1 MFNFETHLTVK
12 CNLDEVGD
20 FSAICSAIGAK
31 VIIINLKDGENQVM
45 TSKTQKAAKLD
56 YIIEELERDTKVL
69 ENFGFKVIR
78 KKVESEPRYVQY
90 IHKEYEHIISRKVYH
105 YFEIH
110 VPCHSD
116 LLTEENMSIL
126 TMRWHKSRNE
136 FKSGVTMLTCRDV
149 DENLIDMIDYDIKA
163 MQSKG
168 MVTEKFK
175 HHYEYAVMDT
185 NSDLDKK
192 WMS

>member
-12 CNLDEVGD
+12 CNLDEVDD
-20 FSAICSAIGAK
+20 FSAVCAAIGAK
-31 VIIINLKDGENQVM
+31 AIIINLKDGENQVM
-45 TSKTQKAAKLD
+45 TSKTKKAVKLD

-78 KKVESEPRYVQY
+78 KKVESDPQYVRF

-110 VPCHSD
+110 VPCYSD
-116 LLTEENMSIL
+116 LLTEANML
-126 TMRWHKSRNE
+126 PLEMRWHKSRNE
-136 FKSGVTMLTCRDV
+136 FKAGVTMLTCRDM
-149 DENLIDMIDYDIKA
+149 DESLIDLIDSDIKY
-163 MQSKG
+163 MQKLG